1 MSSKLRFAAAF
12 SVAATILITST
23 AATASGPPGANQSRI
38 VGGQPTTIEEWPW
51 QVAIVDPPDGRNG
64 YQRQF
69 CGGSLVDARVVLT
82 AAHCVFDSD
91 AGAFSPP
98 SEFSI
103 LSGRTTLSSGQG
115 AETPVS
121 EVVYFVSGPSGPQP
135 QSQAQPTSSP
145 PLYNESSSQ
154 WDVVLLELATP
165 APAPARPV
173 LTTNEAERSLW
184 DPGAQA
190 FVTGWGSTA
199 TAAGPYPDDL
209 QEGEVEIIDDGT
221 CETSQV
227 GGSFDPQTMVCAG
240 KFPQGGTDTCQGDS
254 GGPLVVPAGTGQF
267 RLVGVTS
274 FGTGCAFPTQ
284 PGVYARV
291 GDNPIRDAVAAGVA
305 LARGVPAG
313 NPGGG
318 GGGGSG
324 GGGGGAGGPG
334 GGASADDPTA
344 PETTLVKHPRKRS
357 KRRMARFKWTADES
371 ARFSCEL
378 DGRAIDLCQS
388 PFAKRVKRGRHT
400 FSVRATDGAGNVE
413 PDPAAFTWKVK
424 KKRQRR

>member
-1 MSSKLRFAAAF
+1 MRPKLSLAAAF
-12 SVAATILITST
+12 FAALTFVSTSAS
-23 AATASGPPGANQSRI
+23 AAPSEQRI

-51 QVAIVDPPDGRNG
+51 QVAIVRPPDGRNG
-64 YQRQF
+64 YERQF
-69 CGGSLVDARVVLT
+69 CGGSLVDTRVVLT
-82 AAHCVFDSD
+82 AAHCVYDSD

-98 SEFSI
+98 RKFSI
-103 LSGRTTLSSGQG
+103 VSGRTTLSSNQG

-121 EVVYFVSGPSGPQP
+121 EVFYFVSGPSGPQP
-135 QSQAQPTSSP
+135 QSQSQPTSSP
-145 PLYNESSSQ
+145 PLYDESTSR

-173 LTTNEAERSLW
+173 LIANQPERGLW
-184 DPGAQA
+184 NPGAQA

-199 TAAGPYPDDL
+199 TAAGPYPDNL

-227 GGSFDPQTMVCAG
+227 GGSFDPRTMVCAG

-254 GGPLVVPAGTGQF
+254 GGPLVVPAGTAQF

-305 LARGVPAG
+305 LSRGIPT
-313 NPGGG
+313 
-318 GGGGSG
+318 GGGGS
-324 GGGGGAGGPG
+324 GGPG

-378 DGRAIDLCQS
+378 DGRVIEPCQS
-388 PFAKRVKRGRHT
+388 PFAKRVRRGRHT
-400 FSVRATDGAGNVE
+400 FSVRATDAAGNVE
-413 PDPAAFTWKVK
+413 PEPAAFSWKVK
-424 KKRQRR
+424 KKRTRRG